1 MIEAS
6 SKAYSLIGP
15 NPNEHIRKTKPI
27 SVLSHIANV
36 ARQITVVVRTAG
48 YL

>member
-15 NPNEHIRKTKPI
+15 NPNKHIETPTQYQFFRT
-27 SVLSHIANV
+27 SQMSHVNHCDC
-36 ARQITVVVRTAG
+36 
-48 YL
+48 